1 MPPDAP
7 LDRERLRSR
16 VQDVLDAW
24 VSRQI
29 PLLEEVDPACL
40 PVATAVQEL
49 LAGGKRLRAGFCYW
63 GWRGAGGPDDEVAV
77 QVAASLELFQAAA
90 LLHDDVIDDS
100 DIRRGRPAAHRR
112 FEALHRGEGWQGDPR
127 RFGLAAAVLAGDMC
141 LSWSAELLS
150 LASTGLPAG
159 RREAG
164 RAVYEQMATQL
175 MGGQYLDVLT
185 QARPLGDDALERA
198 RRVIRFKTVKYTM
211 EHPLHLGARLAGAD
225 AELLAVY
232 SAYANPVGEAFQL
245 RDDVLG
251 VFGDPATTGKP
262 SGDDLREGK
271 RTVLL
276 ALAHRA
282 ATGSQRIT
290 LDSLVGSPGLDLAGV
305 DVVREVFTSTGA
317 VDEVEQMIARLGDQG
332 RAALV
337 SAPVGQPARDVLC
350 DLVDV
355 ATRRT
360 T

>member
-16 VQDVLDAW
+16 VQDVLDSW
-24 VSRQI
+24 LSCQRT
-29 PLLEEVDPACL
+29 LLEEVDPACL
-40 PVATAVQEL
+40 PIATAVQEL
-49 LAGGKRLRAGFCYW
+49 ISGGKRLRAGFCYW
-63 GWRGAGGPDDEVAV
+63 GWRGAGGQDEEVAV
-77 QVAASLELFQAAA
+77 QAAASLELFQAAA

-100 DIRRGRPAAHRR
+100 DIRRGLPAAHRR
-112 FEALHRGEGWQGDPR
+112 FEALHRDEGWQGDPR
-127 RFGLAAAVLAGDMC
+127 RFGLAAAVLAGDLC
-141 LSWSAELLS
+141 LSWSAGLLS
-150 LASTGLPAG
+150 QAATGLPTG

-164 RAVYEQMATQL
+164 RAVYEQMTTQL

-198 RRVIRFKTVKYTM
+198 RRVIRFKTVRYTV

-225 AELLAVY
+225 AGLLDAY
-232 SAYANPVGEAFQL
+232 SAYAGTVGEAFQL

-251 VFGDPATTGKP
+251 VFGDPAMTGKP

-282 ATGSQRIT
+282 ATGKQRTT
-290 LDSLVGSPGLDLAGV
+290 LDALVGDPGLDREGV
-305 DVVREVFTSTGA
+305 DAVREVLVSTGA
-317 VDEVEQMIARLGDQG
+317 LAEVEQMIARLAEQG

-337 SAPVGQPARDVLC
+337 DAPVTQPARDVLR

-360 T
+360 R